1 MEKVTFSA
9 KKKRGER
16 RMRKEWIICIIVILI
31 VIVSNIFT
39 QNYTKESVEFMD
51 KKLETLKETLLKEE
65 VEKENA
71 KEEMEDVMKDWK
83 ERYEKLAYF
92 IEHDELEKVETEL
105 IAVKSYIET
114 EEYENSV
121 SELDKSIFILKHIE
135 DKYAFNLQNIF

>member
-1 MEKVTFSA
+1 
-9 KKKRGER
+9 
-16 RMRKEWIICIIVILI
+16 MRKEWIICIIVILI

-51 KKLETLKETLLKEE
+51 KKLETLKESLLKEE

-92 IEHDELEKVETEL
+92 IEHDELEKVEDNLTGIRSFMKTKEWAQA
-105 IAVKSYIET
+105 IG
-114 EEYENSV
+114 
-121 SELDKSIFILKHIE
+121 ELDKGAFILRHIE
-135 DKYAFNLQNIF
+135 EKYAFNLENIF